1 MKKAISAVCIV
12 ILLAV
17 QAAFSLTAAA
27 QERED
32 ILSAAF
38 GYFAQERG
46 ADSFLQGLSA
56 GSSDRS
62 AVCYIRLYGRSG
74 TDALLQSAKQRAD
87 ELISSEGFVPP
98 TELQRTAVL
107 LSALGDCPREVID
120 AAVYKNTDFERQ
132 GFNAYIWGLIAANAS
147 GLEAEEG
154 ALYSRESL
162 AESIVE
168 RQLADG
174 GFALFG
180 ESSDADMTAF
190 AIDALSPLKDNPD
203 VSGAIDCAVKRLRE
217 MQQPSGAYL
226 TMGVEN
232 CESTAQ
238 ALVAFAAAGYGI
250 DDENVAAAYGA
261 LLTFRR
267 EGGGFAH
274 LSDGKT
280 NALATLQAI
289 EALTAL
295 TLAERGELLFGEP
308 KREDI
313 PEIEDNSAAPE
324 TPPADNGS
332 SSAPETSGAAP
343 ENASNRGFGGVHI
356 KLIISA
362 AAGIGA
368 VALCIFAVVKK
379 QRRLLIC
386 AVVCGLISGGVW
398 LLDIKTADEYYAQSG
413 GGDISVTLS
422 VSCENALSNLDM
434 IDEQI
439 TPLSAI
445 PQDGV
450 IIGDC
455 TVSLETG
462 ETAFDALV
470 YAAREKRI
478 RVDYRSSVYG
488 EYISGIGGVS
498 EFGFGDMSGWIYRV
512 NGEMPEVSAGAFAL
526 SDGDEVEF
534 IYTCRYGDTAG
545 FETEGIQ

>member
-17 QAAFSLTAAA
+17 QAAFSLTAAS

-38 GYFAQERG
+38 GYFAKERG

-62 AVCYIRLYGRSG
+62 AACYVRLYGRSG
-74 TDALLQSAKQRAD
+74 TDELLQSAKQRAD

-120 AAVYKNTDFERQ
+120 AAVYKNPDFDRQ

-154 ALYSRESL
+154 ATYTRESL
-162 AESIVE
+162 AESIIE

-190 AIDALSPLKDNPD
+190 AIDALVPLKDIPD
-203 VSGAIDCAVKRLRE
+203 VSGAIGRAVKRLRE

-250 DDENVAAAYGA
+250 EDENFAAAYGA

-267 EGGGFAH
+267 EDGGFAH
-274 LSDGKT
+274 LADGKT

-308 KREDI
+308 KRENT
-313 PEIEDNSAAPE
+313 PASESEDNSAAPE
-324 TPPADNGS
+324 APPADNI
-332 SSAPETSGAAP
+332 PETTDTLP

-362 AAGIGA
+362 VAGIGA
-368 VALCIFAVVKK
+368 VAACVFAAVQK
-379 QRRLLIC
+379 QKRLLIC
-386 AVVCGLISGGVW
+386 AAVCGVISGGVW

-413 GGDISVTLS
+413 GWDLSVTLS

-450 IIGDC
+450 IIGAC

-462 ETAFDALV
+462 ETAFDALI

>member
-17 QAAFSLTAAA
+17 QAAFSLTAAS

-38 GYFAQERG
+38 GYFAKERG
-46 ADSFLQGLSA
+46 AGSFLQGLSA

-62 AVCYIRLYGRSG
+62 AACYVRLYGRSG
-74 TDALLQSAKQRAD
+74 TDELLQSAKQRAD
-87 ELISSEGFVPP
+87 ELISSERFVPP

-120 AAVYKNTDFERQ
+120 AAVYKNPDFDRQ

-154 ALYSRESL
+154 ATYTRESL
-162 AESIVE
+162 AESIIE

-190 AIDALSPLKDNPD
+190 AIDALVPLKDIPD
-203 VSGAIDCAVKRLRE
+203 VSGAIGRAVKRLRE

-250 DDENVAAAYGA
+250 EDENFAAAYGA

-267 EGGGFAH
+267 EDGGFAH
-274 LSDGKT
+274 LADGKT

-308 KREDI
+308 KRENT
-313 PEIEDNSAAPE
+313 PASESEDNSAAPE
-324 TPPADNGS
+324 APPADNI
-332 SSAPETSGAAP
+332 PETTDTLP

-362 AAGIGA
+362 VAGIGA
-368 VALCIFAVVKK
+368 VAACVFAPVQK
-379 QRRLLIC
+379 QKRLLIC
-386 AVVCGLISGGVW
+386 AAVCGVISGGVW
-398 LLDIKTADEYYAQSG
+398 LLDIKTANEYYAQSG
-413 GGDISVTLS
+413 GGDLSVTLS

-450 IIGDC
+450 IIGAC

-462 ETAFDALV
+462 ETAFDALI

-526 SDGDEVEF
+526 SDGDKVEF

>member
-17 QAAFSLTAAA
+17 QAAFSLTAAS

-38 GYFAQERG
+38 GYFAKERG

-62 AVCYIRLYGRSG
+62 AACYVRLYGRSG
-74 TDALLQSAKQRAD
+74 TDELLQSAKQRAD
-87 ELISSEGFVPP
+87 ELISSERFVPP

-120 AAVYKNTDFERQ
+120 AAVYKNPDFDRQ

-154 ALYSRESL
+154 ATYTRESL
-162 AESIVE
+162 AESIIE

-190 AIDALSPLKDNPD
+190 AIDALVPLKDNPD
-203 VSGAIDCAVKRLRE
+203 VSGAIDRAVKRLRE

-250 DDENVAAAYGA
+250 EDENVAAAYGA

-267 EGGGFAH
+267 EDGGFAH
-274 LSDGKT
+274 LADGKT

-308 KREDI
+308 KRENT
-313 PEIEDNSAAPE
+313 PASESEDNSAAPE
-324 TPPADNGS
+324 APPADNI
-332 SSAPETSGAAP
+332 PETTDTLP

-362 AAGIGA
+362 VAGIGA
-368 VALCIFAVVKK
+368 VAACVFAAVQK
-379 QRRLLIC
+379 QKRLLIC
-386 AVVCGLISGGVW
+386 AAVCGVISGGVW
-398 LLDIKTADEYYAQSG
+398 LLDLKTADEYYAQSG
-413 GGDISVTLS
+413 GGDLSVTLS

-450 IIGDC
+450 IIGAC

-462 ETAFDALV
+462 ETAFDALI

-526 SDGDEVEF
+526 SDGDKVEF

>member
-17 QAAFSLTAAA
+17 QAAFSLTAAS

-38 GYFAQERG
+38 GYFAKERG

-62 AVCYIRLYGRSG
+62 AACYVRLYGRSG
-74 TDALLQSAKQRAD
+74 TDELLQSAKQRAD

-120 AAVYKNTDFERQ
+120 AAVYKNPDFDRQ

-154 ALYSRESL
+154 ATYTRESL
-162 AESIVE
+162 AESIIE

-190 AIDALSPLKDNPD
+190 AIDALVPLKDIPD
-203 VSGAIDCAVKRLRE
+203 VSGAIGRAVKRLRE

-250 DDENVAAAYGA
+250 EDENFAAAYGA

-267 EGGGFAH
+267 EDGGFAH
-274 LSDGKT
+274 LADGKT

-308 KREDI
+308 KRENT
-313 PEIEDNSAAPE
+313 PASESEDNSAAPE
-324 TPPADNGS
+324 APPADNI
-332 SSAPETSGAAP
+332 PETTDTLP

-362 AAGIGA
+362 VAGIGA
-368 VALCIFAVVKK
+368 VAACVFAAVQK
-379 QRRLLIC
+379 QKRLLIC
-386 AVVCGLISGGVW
+386 AAVCGVISGGVW

-413 GGDISVTLS
+413 GGDLSVTLS

-450 IIGDC
+450 IIGAC

-462 ETAFDALV
+462 ETAFDALI

-526 SDGDEVEF
+526 SDGDKVEF

>member
-38 GYFAQERG
+38 GYFAKERG

-74 TDALLQSAKQRAD
+74 TDELLQSAKQRAD

-120 AAVYKNTDFERQ
+120 AAVYKNPDFDRQ

-154 ALYSRESL
+154 ATYTRESL
-162 AESIVE
+162 AESIIE

-190 AIDALSPLKDNPD
+190 AIDALVPLKDNPD
-203 VSGAIDCAVKRLRE
+203 VSGAIDRAVKRLRE

-250 DDENVAAAYGA
+250 EDENVAAAYGA

-267 EGGGFAH
+267 EDGGFA
-274 LSDGKT
+274 
-280 NALATLQAI
+280 
-289 EALTAL
+289 
-295 TLAERGELLFGEP
+295 R
-308 KREDI
+308 
-313 PEIEDNSAAPE
+313 
-324 TPPADNGS
+324 
-332 SSAPETSGAAP
+332 
-343 ENASNRGFGGVHI
+343 
-356 KLIISA
+356 
-362 AAGIGA
+362 
-368 VALCIFAVVKK
+368 
-379 QRRLLIC
+379 
-386 AVVCGLISGGVW
+386 
-398 LLDIKTADEYYAQSG
+398 
-413 GGDISVTLS
+413 
-422 VSCENALSNLDM
+422 
-434 IDEQI
+434 
-439 TPLSAI
+439 
-445 PQDGV
+445 
-450 IIGDC
+450 
-455 TVSLETG
+455 
-462 ETAFDALV
+462 
-470 YAAREKRI
+470 
-478 RVDYRSSVYG
+478 
-488 EYISGIGGVS
+488 
-498 EFGFGDMSGWIYRV
+498 
-512 NGEMPEVSAGAFAL
+512 
-526 SDGDEVEF
+526 
-534 IYTCRYGDTAG
+534 
-545 FETEGIQ
+545 

>member
-17 QAAFSLTAAA
+17 QAAFSLTAAS

-38 GYFAQERG
+38 GYFAKERG

-62 AVCYIRLYGRSG
+62 AACYVRLYGRSG
-74 TDALLQSAKQRAD
+74 TDELLQSAKQRAD

-120 AAVYKNTDFERQ
+120 AAVYKNPDFDRQ

-154 ALYSRESL
+154 ATYTRESL
-162 AESIVE
+162 AESIIE

-190 AIDALSPLKDNPD
+190 AIDALVPLKDIPD
-203 VSGAIDCAVKRLRE
+203 VSGAIGRAVKRLRE

-250 DDENVAAAYGA
+250 EDENFAAAYGA

-267 EGGGFAH
+267 EDGGFAH
-274 LSDGKT
+274 LADGKT

-289 EALTAL
+289 EALAAL

-308 KREDI
+308 KRENT
-313 PEIEDNSAAPE
+313 PASESEDNSATPE
-324 TPPADNGS
+324 APPADNI
-332 SSAPETSGAAP
+332 PETTDTLP

-362 AAGIGA
+362 VAGIGA
-368 VALCIFAVVKK
+368 VAACVFAAVQK
-379 QRRLLIC
+379 QKRLLIC
-386 AVVCGLISGGVW
+386 AAVCGVISGGVW

-413 GGDISVTLS
+413 GGDLSVTLS

-450 IIGDC
+450 IIGAC

-462 ETAFDALV
+462 ETAFDALI

-526 SDGDEVEF
+526 SDGDKVEF